1 VMGRERKER
10 KEKKR
15 DQKTNIQNPATDPN
29 PASRPAQAF
38 PASCSVGGRV
48 STRRARSAAITTWGK
63 RKKRET
69 VRRVEIEDGR
79 ELREKNEPA
88 LTEKSTK
95 NTEKMAMM
103 ILNVMC

>member
-1 VMGRERKER
+1 MGE
-10 KEKKR
+10 
-15 DQKTNIQNPATDPN
+15 T
-29 PASRPAQAF
+29 
-38 PASCSVGGRV
+38 
-48 STRRARSAAITTWGK
+48 
-63 RKKRET
+63 KKRET